1 MRHIFIRHIGADN
14 MLGIIG
20 GTSLLFAELPPL
32 NKTEIATPYGGAE
45 VYQGD
50 IALLLRHQHGM
61 PPHQINFPACLSALA
76 IAGVDRVV
84 AFGSVGSLQESI
96 RPGTIIIPDD
106 YASIAAVPTI
116 HNHSQAHAMPGID
129 ATLSAEVASCIP
141 EAQQGGTYV
150 QTSGPRI
157 ETKAEV
163 RAFSRM
169 GDVVGMT
176 IASEATL
183 ANELGIPFSAC
194 CMVDNFAHGIG
205 NDALSYEQI
214 LNCARANT
222 KKTEQILER
231 IITRIG

>member
-1 MRHIFIRHIGADN
+1 MDLIH

-20 GTSLLFAELPPL
+20 GTSLLFAELPHL
-32 NKTEIATPYGGAE
+32 HKTEIATPHGTAE
-45 VYQGD
+45 VYRGD
-50 IALLLRHQHGM
+50 IALLLRHQYCM
-61 PPHQINFPACLSALA
+61 PPHRINFPACLSALA

-84 AFGSVGSLQESI
+84 AFGSVGSLQKSI
-96 RPGTIIIPDD
+96 PPGSIIIPND
-106 YASIAAVPTI
+106 YASMAAVPTI

-129 ATLSAEVASCIP
+129 AMLSAEVATCIP
-141 EAQQGGTYV
+141 EAQQTGTYV

-163 RAFSRM
+163 RALSRI

-183 ANELGIPFSAC
+183 ANELGIPFSAI

-205 NDALSYEQI
+205 DDALSYEQI
-214 LNCARANT
+214 LRCARANT
-222 KKTEQILER
+222 QKTEQILER
-231 IITRIG
+231 IIAHIG